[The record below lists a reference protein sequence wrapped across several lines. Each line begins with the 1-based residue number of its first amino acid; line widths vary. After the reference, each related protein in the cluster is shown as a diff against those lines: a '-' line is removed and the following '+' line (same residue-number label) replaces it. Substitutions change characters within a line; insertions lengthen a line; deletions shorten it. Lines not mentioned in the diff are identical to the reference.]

1 MPEVLFLIKSLSW
14 PERRNEGARERELWL
29 TVWAPGKF
37 RVFRENFDLLD
48 DDSDL
53 MVSSPHSI
61 TATYRAKETDGCGNS
76 LLWSV
81 VWVFFFF
88 LRNGYCEINQSLIAF
103 CFSTLVSVAFL
114 HFHMLVAV
122 VFVSNEYMIFTTL
135 NWLHLNF
142 LIGDCSVWTDHWN
155 WLHDCI
161 WKSAGTFF
169 FNWHVKQPATVSFY
183 FMYCSGM

>member
-29 TVWAPGKF
+29 TGWAPGNSEYSEKTLIF
-37 RVFRENFDLLD
+37 WMMILTSWFLHHTPLQQRIEPKRQ
-48 DDSDL
+48 
-53 MVSSPHSI
+53 
-61 TATYRAKETDGCGNS
+61 TAVVILYCG
-76 LLWSV
+76 LWFEF
-81 VWVFFFF
+81 FFFF
-88 LRNGYCEINQSLIAF
+88 LRNGYCEINQSLITF

-142 LIGDCSVWTDHWN
+142 LIGDCVFELTIGTDCMTAFGNQLEH
-155 WLHDCI
+155 
-161 WKSAGTFF
+161 FF
-169 FNWHVKQPATVSFY
+169 STD
-183 FMYCSGM
+183 M